1 MLPPVLRRV
10 SGFRPHGREVRPS
23 ERVRLGCGSN
33 QGTLVGHRQPLIGA
47 RDFALS
53 HVPDVRTPF
62 VGRPE
67 QLNRIAALERRARQ
81 EHAAAGAL
89 VIGEPGSG
97 KTRFLAEVLARSRL
111 RPARLVGFEPVQ
123 TVPLAAAS
131 ELIRELSRVP
141 RTGPDLERL
150 VFEPSAKAAR
160 EPLRIFEAAHR
171 ALAATGQT
179 LLAIDDLQWVDDL
192 SLGLVH
198 YLLRA
203 AASSGSTLLMIAAT
217 RPSSA
222 AATFAAGLD
231 AVLEA
236 GRIARIDL
244 GPLAL
249 DEGVTLAQA
258 LDSHLDDD
266 AAAVL
271 WRQAQGSPFWL
282 QSLAL
287 GRAGEDP
294 SGVIYSRLRGL
305 GADAVA
311 LLTAL
316 AIAGRPF
323 PGDDLMQVLGW
334 PPERLS
340 QARREL
346 VRHGSAV
353 EVAGALHVAH
363 DLIRE
368 AVTRSVPAAT
378 ASRLQA
384 GLVELIEAD
393 AGSDLPLLREALQR
407 RLAAGMPTADLAVRI
422 ATSPQRR
429 LLGRDGLSL
438 LTEIAVRMKPGSPTQ
453 LALEEALAELASVI
467 AEQDLALKLWNRV
480 GALSHDP
487 RARHHAKLEA
497 ARAAYTARRRGESH
511 AHLDGAR
518 AIGGATPRDRM
529 LLDALEADVA
539 LWLDHDTPAGGR
551 FAARAL
557 GAAEDMA
564 RVAGGVEQLSGPDH
578 AAYTAA
584 LNTAIDAAMQ
594 EDRGAEVIRLSEIAL
609 QVAGRLDEES
619 RPNALVR
626 IGFGLLPFGR
636 LDLAEA
642 SFREAWD
649 LSRRLVLPN
658 IMVEAAK
665 GLTRVLLA
673 LGSLAEA
680 RAFAIEAR
688 KIESRLGNVPRRWG
702 DAGPLLHAVELSLGD
717 PSAALR
723 ALRADAEGEPDPHF
737 RSSIRRN
744 IAAWQARFEGSRRA
758 REVETELAAGSADAD
773 LAQCPRCV
781 AELELTAAES
791 YARIGRTDRAKD
803 ELAAADAG
811 ANVGAYQLWDVRRRR
826 AEVAIVVAEE
836 DPRRAAQALED
847 FGARLERDALREEL
861 LWVRLDLGRVLA
873 NVDRAAA
880 IKAFTDAAVLAE
892 DMGAVSHQRSAAR
905 ELRRLGVRAWRRGG
919 TSHGSGLAALSARE
933 AEVAGLVVAGASNRE
948 IAQVLRIAPK
958 TVDHH
963 VANILAKLD
972 VRNRTELG
980 AVIRGTVAGG
990 QFSR

>member
-1 MLPPVLRRV
+1 LL
-10 SGFRPHGREVRPS
+10 
-23 ERVRLGCGSN
+23 
-33 QGTLVGHRQPLIGA
+33 
-47 RDFALS
+47 

-81 EHAAAGAL
+81 EHAAAGVL

-97 KTRFLAEVLARSRL
+97 KTRLLAEVLGRSRL
-111 RPARLVGFEPVQ
+111 RGARLVGYEPVQ
-123 TVPLAAAS
+123 TVPLAAAAG
-131 ELIRELSRVP
+131 LIRELSRVP
-141 RTGPDLERL
+141 RAGPDLDRL
-150 VFEPSAKAAR
+150 VFGPIAQDAR

-171 ALAATGQT
+171 ALAAAGPMV
-179 LLAIDDLQWVDDL
+179 LAIDDLQWVDDL
-192 SLGLVH
+192 SLGLIH

-203 AASSGSTLLMIAAT
+203 TASSGSTLLVIAAT

-231 AVLEA
+231 GVLEVE
-236 GRIARIDL
+236 RIARFDL

-258 LDSHLDDD
+258 LDTNLDDE
-266 AAAVL
+266 AAAEL
-271 WRQAQGSPFWL
+271 WRRAQGSPFWL

-287 GRAGEDP
+287 GHASADP
-294 SGVIYSRLRGL
+294 SGVIENQLRGL

-311 LLTAL
+311 LLTGL

-323 PGDDLMQVLGW
+323 STDDLMRVLGW

-346 VRHGSAV
+346 VRHGSAI
-353 EVAGALHVAH
+353 EVAGSMRVAH

-368 AVTRSVPAAT
+368 AVTRSIPAAA

-384 GLVELIEAD
+384 GFVVLIESD
-393 AGSDLPLLREALQR
+393 AGSDLPLLREAIER

-422 ATSPQRR
+422 ATSAQRR

-438 LTEIAVRMKPGSPTQ
+438 LTEIALGMEPGSPTQ

-487 RARHHAKLEA
+487 RARHHANLEA
-497 ARAAYTARRRGESH
+497 ARAAYTARRREESH

-518 AIGGATPRDRM
+518 AIGGATPRDRV

-564 RVAGGVEQLSGPDH
+564 RAAGGVEQLSGPDH

-584 LNTAIDAAMQ
+584 LHTAIDAAMQ

-609 QVAGRLDEES
+609 QVAERLDEES
-619 RPNALVR
+619 RPDALVR

-636 LDLAEA
+636 LDRAEA

-688 KIESRLGNVPRRWG
+688 QIESRLGNVPRRWG
-702 DAGPLLHAVELSLGD
+702 DAAPLLHVVELSLGD

-744 IAAWQARFEGSRRA
+744 IAAWQARFEGPRRA
-758 REVETELAAGSADAD
+758 REVEIELAAGSADAD

-781 AELELTAAES
+781 AEFELIAAEA
-791 YARIGRTDRAKD
+791 YARIGRTDLAKD
-803 ELAAADAG
+803 ELATADAG
-811 ANVGAYQLWDVRRRR
+811 ANGGAYELWDVRRRR
-826 AEVAIVVAEE
+826 AEVAMMVAEE
-836 DPRRAAQALED
+836 DPSRAAAALED
-847 FGARLERDALREEL
+847 FGARLERDTFREEL
-861 LWVRLDLGRVLA
+861 LWTRLDLGRVLA
-873 NVDRAAA
+873 KVDRAAA
-880 IKAFTDAAVLAE
+880 IKAFTNASLLAE
-892 DMGAVSHQRSAAR
+892 EMGAISQQRLAAR
-905 ELRRLGVRAWRRGG
+905 ELRGLGVRAWRRGG
-919 TSHGSGLAALSARE
+919 TSHGSGVAALSARE
-933 AEVAGLVVAGASNRE
+933 AEVAGLVAAGTSNRE
-948 IAQVLRIAPK
+948 IAQALRISSK

-963 VANILAKLD
+963 VANVLAKLG
-972 VRNRTELG
+972 VRNRTELA
-980 AVIRGTVAGG
+980 AVIREPPPVGSSPDDRRVGR
-990 QFSR
+990 S